1 MASLTATLAL
11 TSTDVTS
18 DALSLSTSTGAV
30 NVIAPI
36 VNVSRVA
43 ANTSGGADITI
54 KGDISG
60 NAQVYIKHTGKQAD
74 GSTATTNELI
84 VKFGSTDTLRL
95 RADEFAFFPCKSD
108 VLVKIISQSSH
119 TIQTEYAYYTNG

>member
-43 ANTSGGADITI
+43 ANISGGADIAI
-54 KGDISG
+54 KPSI
-60 NAQVYIKHTGKQAD
+60 
-74 GSTATTNELI
+74 
-84 VKFGSTDTLRL
+84 
-95 RADEFAFFPCKSD
+95 
-108 VLVKIISQSSH
+108 
-119 TIQTEYAYYTNG
+119 